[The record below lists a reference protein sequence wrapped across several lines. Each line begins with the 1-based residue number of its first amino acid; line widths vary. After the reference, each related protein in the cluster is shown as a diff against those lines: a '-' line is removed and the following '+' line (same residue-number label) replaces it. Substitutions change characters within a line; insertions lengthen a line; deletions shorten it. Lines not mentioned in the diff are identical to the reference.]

1 MLVGPGDC
9 VAGTDVGVL
18 GDRKEGGVVVGLDRS
33 MGVDVRVAAVEV
45 GSGSGA
51 VSGGLEQN
59 IANTIDAMAAARVIP

>member
-18 GDRKEGGVVVGLDRS
+18 GERKEGGVVVGLGRS
-33 MGVDVRVAAVEV
+33 IGVDVRVAAVEV

-51 VSGGLEQN
+51 VSGGSEQD
-59 IANTIDAMAAARVIP
+59 ITKTIDAMAAARAIP